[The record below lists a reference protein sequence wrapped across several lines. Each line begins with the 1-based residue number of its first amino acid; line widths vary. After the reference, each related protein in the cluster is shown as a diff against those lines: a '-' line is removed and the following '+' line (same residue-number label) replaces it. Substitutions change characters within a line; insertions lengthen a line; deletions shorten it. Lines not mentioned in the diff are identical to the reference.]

1 MGHVKTLSSFE
12 PDSVTTVHILD
23 NRQPYTRRII
33 IAKKLGGL
41 KCLKSLLDSLYTT
54 TMAILL
60 ATWCIL
66 GWYSNN
72 LVALY
77 HTIVCNLMG
86 TPVCVCV
93 SWWGF
98 PIFSSCRWPAHLF
111 FAAAAAALARTLITA
126 DWSGFLFYRMGYFGD
141 DVRHGIFHFETSDV
155 SKPWSPWCS
164 AKFACSGITKWSGKK
179 SGKKSG
185 KNQQNQ
191 HEHDNTGQWH

>member
-1 MGHVKTLSSFE
+1 MGHFKTLSSFE

-41 KCLKSLLDSLYTT
+41 KCLKSLFDSLCTT

-93 SWWGF
+93 LVGVS
-98 PIFSSCRWPAHLF
+98 HLLQLP
-111 FAAAAAALARTLITA
+111 LARPSLLRCCCCSVGQNLNHS
-126 DWSGFLFYRMGYFGD
+126 WLKWLSFLPNGIIALFGD

-179 SGKKSG
+179 SGK
-185 KNQQNQ
+185 NQQNQ
-191 HEHDNTGQWH
+191 HKHDNTGQWH